1 MSKLVNELKQE
12 HQEITAIL
20 LELRKTGASSTKGME
35 LLKQSKTLLLA
46 HLTKEDKQLY
56 PPLHEKAQSDLS
68 LKKTLDI
75 FGAEME
81 KVTEFAFD
89 FYQKYSDINNINK
102 TEFIKDMSTFI
113 VTFKSRIMKEEV
125 AIYKAYEK
133 LKLD

>member
-12 HQEITAIL
+12 HHAITDIL
-20 LELRKTGASSTKGME
+20 LELQKIGASTTKGME
-35 LLKQSKTLLLA
+35 LLMQSKTSLLA

-56 PPLHEKAQSDLS
+56 PYLHEKAKSDLS
-68 LKKTLDI
+68 LRKTLDT

-81 KVTEFAFD
+81 KITEFVFD
-89 FYQKYSDINNINK
+89 FYQKYFDSVNINK
-102 TEFIKDMSTFI
+102 TEFVKDISKFI
-113 VTFKSRIMKEEV
+113 VTLKSRIMREEV

>member
-20 LELRKTGASSTKGME
+20 RELQKIGASSTKGME
-35 LLKQSKTLLLA
+35 LLKQSKTSLLVHLA
-46 HLTKEDKQLY
+46 KEDKQLY

-81 KVTEFAFD
+81 KVTEFVLD

-102 TEFIKDMSTFI
+102 TEFAKDISTFI
-113 VTFKSRIMKEEV
+113 VTLKDRIMKEEV